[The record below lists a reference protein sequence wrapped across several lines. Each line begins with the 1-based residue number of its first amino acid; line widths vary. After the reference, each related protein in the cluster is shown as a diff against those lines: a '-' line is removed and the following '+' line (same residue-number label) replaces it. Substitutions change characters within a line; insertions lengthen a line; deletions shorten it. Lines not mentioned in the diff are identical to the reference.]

1 MPNWPYALSVVR
13 FPSFVVRPSR
23 RRRRLVFVSQHNA
36 NPTAHLQPL
45 VAVVGWIPRSLSLLS
60 RDSYLVLIRAG
71 GTQVSTYFRRRSNAL
86 SFATQHTH
94 IYFIHRIF
102 RKFPTAALL
111 SANRIHRSISSIH
124 LSTRICPPISF
135 HRSPIQSL
143 NSTPTNKHPYH
154 FDLFESTYS
163 NIISIISSYRN

>member
-1 MPNWPYALSVVR
+1 MCSDSRTNLAPNKHALSVVR

-71 GTQVSTYFRRRSNAL
+71 GTQVSTYFRCRSNAL
-86 SFATQHTH
+86 SLATQHTH
-94 IYFIHRIF
+94 FIHRIF
-102 RKFPTAALL
+102 RKLL
-111 SANRIHRSISSIH
+111 SSRRASVLRIHRSISSIH
-124 LSTRICPPISF
+124 LLRSIYTYLPTDIVPQISNPISQ
-135 HRSPIQSL
+135 R
-143 NSTPTNKHPYH
+143 NSYQQT
-154 FDLFESTYS
+154 S
-163 NIISIISSYRN
+163 ISILICWNRLV